1 MKNSS
6 LHCLQKA
13 IISVC
18 VVGFAIT
25 TNMPI
30 AHPQNGT
37 ESHRRLELPRNS
49 PTQPQAQLARL
60 LQYIQSLKGQESS
73 SQDPTAQN
81 APTLSQLKQTM
92 GPELKS
98 IFDRLPP
105 NMVNDAMQD
114 PATRSQVK
122 DILQQFS
129 KDGRL
134 PDFVNQPSQ
143 NQAQSGSQIRQPKQ
157 QSNSDNL
164 PSRSANQ
171 NTQEVKPAETNPRHP
186 NLPSNSSR
194 NAQQRLAD
202 LLKKLR
208 QKQSDSQLG
217 GSSPNQQSQNR
228 NTQVA
233 PANDQFTPQPA
244 NQTSDRQPKN
254 PTSTAP
260 LTDSQLTDSQWEQR
274 LQELIQKQRNS
285 VGQQI
290 EKNNPSNT
298 QWDGAQTFPNG
309 RFSTPR
315 DSQNSTSPNGRPT
328 IADINAAAHRDAI
341 NSLDPKTVEHN
352 RRSPSS
358 NGPPKRLDET
368 SAAGSAVPSMSEFL
382 EQMRDAPT
390 PNLSDLGVNLPPA
403 AKKPKSLLSEA
414 IQQMDSKELREQA
427 KRAIQDKGLRKT
439 LKEILRNAKQSA
451 KQNAKS
457 DGGLGGVIA
466 DAAAATGMEDTVWK
480 TLSGMGDGLIEIAK
494 NTKLKGGAANGSSDT
509 GSPNANQQSKSSKEK
524 STLIQLAKSAST
536 AMKDFSKSSEIPS
549 QDSATHSVLPSL
561 KNAST
566 WGLGFLLLIAAVLVG
581 RLFART
587 RVTSTTETQTS
598 EQVLST
604 LLKQGI
610 HSKKDV
616 IQAFHQF
623 ALKPTHQAQHWW
635 THSRVVD
642 NVIQQYPQH
651 STRIQI
657 LAALYEQARYFPD
670 ETVFTDA
677 QIQQAADAVRTVSV
691 A

>member
-1 MKNSS
+1 
-6 LHCLQKA
+6 
-13 IISVC
+13 
-18 VVGFAIT
+18 
-25 TNMPI
+25 MPI

-60 LQYIQSLKGQESS
+60 LQYIQSLKGQEPN
-73 SQDPTAQN
+73 SQDPTAKN

-105 NMVNDAMQD
+105 NMVNDAMQN

-129 KDGRL
+129 KDGTL

-143 NQAQSGSQIRQPKQ
+143 NQARSGSQIRQPNQ

-171 NTQEVKPAETNPRHP
+171 NTQEVKPAEINPRHP

-202 LLKKLR
+202 LLKRLR

-260 LTDSQLTDSQWEQR
+260 LTDSQLTDSQLTDSQLTDSQWEQR

-298 QWDGAQTFPNG
+298 QLNGAQTFPNG
-309 RFSTPR
+309 RFNTPR
-315 DSQNSTSPNGRPT
+315 DSQSSTSPNGRPT

-341 NSLDPKTVEHN
+341 NSLDPKTAENN
-352 RRSPSS
+352 RRSPAS
-358 NGPPKRLDET
+358 NGPSKRLDET

-390 PNLSDLGVNLPPA
+390 PNLSDLGVNFPPA

-414 IQQMDSKELREQA
+414 IQRMDSKELREQA
-427 KRAIQDKGLRKT
+427 KKAIQDKGLRKT

-480 TLSGMGDGLIEIAK
+480 TLSGMGDGLIEIAQ

-524 STLIQLAKSAST
+524 STLIQFAKSAST
-536 AMKDFSKSSEIPS
+536 AMKNFSKSSAPPS

-566 WGLGFLLLIAAVLVG
+566 WVIGLLLLIAAVLIG